1 MALENAEKTAT
12 ELPLEKNAKKKER
25 IWEIDFLRGI
35 CVILMVLDH
44 LAMIIGTF
52 FGKHWYGADYAR
64 LGIGDSFS
72 IFCYNWCWGT
82 VSDTRDIIHTIVLF
96 VFFSVS
102 GISCTLSRNNLKR
115 GFQLL
120 CVALIYS
127 LGSYIAEE
135 FMGISGVFVSF
146 GVLNFLS
153 VSMLLYAFVAFICRN
168 NRWGIIA
175 ASAALITL
183 TLCLYFLYTPP
194 EDTSKIFCFIFP
206 DEDFWGNPSFYNQY
220 EVSPGDMFPM
230 IPWTSFYFAGA
241 IIGQLFYLKK
251 KTLIPKFPL
260 EIAAEK
266 VCAKIDA
273 MLDAG
278 NQKAMTCGVSTL
290 IAISRVR
297 MARRAF
303 RTLVRKPIN
312 FIGRHAL
319 LVYVVHVVLLAA
331 LLSLITGIFITPGDF
346 GI

>member
-1 MALENAEKTAT
+1 MVSENVEKIQND
-12 ELPLEKNAKKKER
+12 LPSEVPSKKKER
-25 IWEIDFLRGI
+25 IWEIDFLRGV
-35 CVILMVLDH
+35 CVVLMVLDH

-52 FGKHWYGADYAR
+52 FGKQWYGPDYAL

-82 VSDTRDIIHTIVLF
+82 ISDTRDIIHTIVLF
-96 VFFSVS
+96 VFFSIS

-153 VSMLLYAFVAFICRN
+153 TCMLIYALVAFICKN

-175 ASAALITL
+175 SSAVLITL

-194 EDTSKIFCFIFP
+194 EDTPEIFCFIFP
-206 DEDFWGNPSFYNQY
+206 DEDFWGNPSFYHQY
-220 EVSPGDMFPM
+220 DVSPGDMFPL

-241 IIGQLFYLKK
+241 IIGQLFYKK
-251 KTLIPKFPL
+251 KTSLIKKFPL
-260 EIAAEK
+260 EIVGERI
-266 VCAKIDA
+266 CGKIDT
-273 MLDAG
+273 MLNAG
-278 NQKAMTCGVSTL
+278 NQKAMTRGVSLL
-290 IAISRVR
+290 IAISRIR
-297 MARRAF
+297 MARRTF
-303 RTLVRKPIN
+303 RTLVRKPIG
-312 FIGRHAL
+312 FVGKHAL
-319 LVYVVHVVLLAA
+319 PIYVVHVVLLAVI
-331 LLSLITGIFITPGDF
+331 LSLITGIFITPGNF